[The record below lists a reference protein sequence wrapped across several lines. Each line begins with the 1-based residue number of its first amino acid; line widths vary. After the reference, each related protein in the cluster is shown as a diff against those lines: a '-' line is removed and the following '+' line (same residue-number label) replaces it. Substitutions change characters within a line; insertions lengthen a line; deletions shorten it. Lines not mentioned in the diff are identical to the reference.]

1 MRCVRFD
8 PWCHRPPES
17 KFGVQSRSSKFA
29 YSTQEEAFEAL
40 FRTVV
45 ADTNRWQQ
53 PNKAPKEFGH
63 LFRRKCQELNPL
75 LDNLEAT
82 RELMPISPRPGA
94 SNIEKRWHGMRN
106 LRLGG
111 VLLRDIVDR
120 AINRDFSE
128 ASDMPS
134 PAQESISAHPLW
146 PAYEHSSGQA
156 MYHRRLFTT
165 RLGYLGIGSRTL
177 VRGDKICVLLGCV
190 VPVILRPQGNRYSL
204 IGECYVH
211 GIMNGECLQK
221 AESQK
226 AHHIMV
232 EIC

>member
-1 MRCVRFD
+1 MVDEIDGVQFD

-53 PNKAPKEFGH
+53 PNKAPNEFGH
-63 LFRRKCQELNPL
+63 LFGRKCQELNPL

-82 RELMPISPRPGA
+82 RGLMPISLRPGA

-111 VLLRDIVDR
+111 VLLHDIVDR

-146 PAYEHSSGQA
+146 PTYEQA
-156 MYHRRLFTT
+156 QARPCITEGFSPR
-165 RLGYLGIGSRTL
+165 GLGIWGSAPVHLFGVIRS
-177 VRGDKICVLLGCV
+177 VFFF
-190 VPVILRPQGNRYSL
+190 VPVILRPQGDRYSL

-211 GIMNGECLQK
+211 GIMNGECLHCYNKQSHK
-221 AESQK
+221 K
-226 AHHIMV
+226 RTI
-232 EIC
+232 